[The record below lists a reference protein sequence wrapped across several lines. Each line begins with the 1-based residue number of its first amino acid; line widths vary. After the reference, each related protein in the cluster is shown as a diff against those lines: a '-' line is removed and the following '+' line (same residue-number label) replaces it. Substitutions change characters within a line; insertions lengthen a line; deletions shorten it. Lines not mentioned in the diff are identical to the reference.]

1 MEDDSHH
8 HHQHPEFVHF
18 HVKGMESVL
27 ATVSGY
33 HGAERFNLIRLISH
47 SGASYVGNMNPSV
60 THLVCWKFEGRKY
73 ELAKKF
79 KMMLVNHRWIEECVR
94 KGRRVLEKPY
104 TFQSGEEVGPLR
116 LDIQLEINVAKT
128 QSKALKKPAID
139 IGCEDTSYGAW
150 MDSIHFDELD
160 KATTSRPANSHRV
173 KKRNSTSV
181 KPQLKGARLVKKH
194 MSSKDGLLTSS
205 MVEDCDEIKTL
216 TGNSSSIILSD
227 SPEAER
233 HHHIPDKHTSD
244 RSCFLSRQD
253 NSDAND
259 AIKEIEHVNDENQKN
274 ASFPDAPSSVDVDA
288 TSKGLPAS
296 SELSCV
302 ICWTDFCSTRGVLPC
317 GHRFC
322 FSCIQNWVDHMASR
336 GKPSTCPLCKS
347 SFTCITKLEG
357 VVSSDQ
363 KIYSQSYP
371 HDSSNTDLY
380 ILPDETHDP
389 FGPPINNQHRFVADA
404 PIENPRIYL

>member
-1 MEDDSHH
+1 MEEDSPQ
-8 HHQHPEFVHF
+8 HQHPEFVRF

-79 KMMLVNHRWIEECVR
+79 KMVLVNHRWIEECVK
-94 KGRRVLEKPY
+94 KGKRVSEKPY
-104 TFQSGEEVGPLR
+104 TFQCGEEVGPLL
-116 LDIQLEINVAKT
+116 LDIQLEINLAKA

-139 IGCEDTSYGAW
+139 IGCEETSNGAW
-150 MDSIHFDELD
+150 MDSILFDELD
-160 KATTSRPANSHRV
+160 KATTSRPENSHRV
-173 KKRNSTSV
+173 KKRNSTLV
-181 KPQLKGARLVKKH
+181 KPQLTGARLVKKH
-194 MSSKDGLLTSS
+194 MSSKDVLLTSNI
-205 MVEDCDEIKTL
+205 VEDYDEIKTL

-227 SPEAER
+227 SLEAQR

-259 AIKEIEHVNDENQKN
+259 AVEEIEHVNDENQN
-274 ASFPDAPSSVDVDA
+274 APFADAPSSVDVDA
-288 TSKGLPAS
+288 AGKGLHAS

-302 ICWTDFCSTRGVLPC
+302 ICWTDFCPTRGVLPC

-322 FSCIQNWVDHMASR
+322 FLCIQNWVDHMASR

-371 HDSSNTDLY
+371 HDSSNMNLY
-380 ILPDETHDP
+380 ILPDETYDP
-389 FGPPINNQHRFVADA
+389 FGPPINANQHRFVADA
-404 PIENPRIYL
+404 PIENLRIYL